1 MSRFPGIYVA
11 TVTPFTVSYEVDF
24 KRLKEHVDWLIQE
37 GVDGIIPTGSLGE
50 YATLTSEER
59 AQVITATIDA
69 AAGRVPVVIGGA
81 APSTKQVVELIQL
94 SKEKGAEGVMALPP
108 INYKPTEDEVVA
120 HYEAVSNAGL
130 PVIVYNN
137 PYDYPVDLTPRIL
150 QKLSK
155 FENIVAAKEFSG
167 DVRRV
172 YDILRETDL
181 EVMIGVDD
189 LALEGALAGATG
201 WIAGFANAFPRESI
215 KVFNMTRTGSVDEAL
230 ELYRYLLPLFHFD
243 ANPRLVQAI
252 KYVMDLVGQP
262 AGPSRPPRLP
272 LPEEDRLAVQEAYKY
287 AVNRP
292 IRIVQE

>member
-1 MSRFPGIYVA
+1 MIRFPGVYVA
-11 TVTPFTVSYEVDF
+11 TITPFTDSYEVDY
-24 KRLKEHVDWLIQE
+24 KNLKEHVDWLIQN
-37 GVDGIIPTGSLGE
+37 GVNGLIPTGSLGE
-50 YATLTSEER
+50 YAVLSSEER
-59 AQVITATIDA
+59 ANVIAATIDA
-69 AAGRVPVVIGGA
+69 AAGRVPVVIGSA
-81 APSTKQVVELIQL
+81 VPSTQHVVELIQF

-108 INYKPTEDEVVA
+108 INYKANEAEVIA
-120 HYEAVSNAGL
+120 HYEAISGAGL

-137 PYDYPVDLTPRIL
+137 PHDYPIDLTPRVL

-155 FENIVAAKEFSG
+155 FDNIVAVKEFSG

-201 WIAGFANAFPRESI
+201 WIAGFVNALPKE
-215 KVFNMTRTGSVDEAL
+215 SVDIFELTRAGRVQEAL
-230 ELYRYLLPLFHFD
+230 DIYRYLLPLLHFD

-252 KYVMDLVGQP
+252 KYTMELIGRP
-262 AGPSRPPRLP
+262 AGPSRPPRLA
-272 LPEEDRLAVQEAYKY
+272 LTDEEKRAILTAYEY

-292 IRIVQE
+292 VHANQQ